1 MNDSMCMIGTP
12 TRNNEMEEEEEIN
25 LDSIVI
31 NFEEK
36 VFEEKASVLQ
46 KEEEN
51 SNIESQRRRMS
62 SCFAD
67 DISSENFNLQN
78 RSI

>member
-1 MNDSMCMIGTP
+1 MIGTP

-51 SNIESQRRRMS
+51 SNIES
-62 SCFAD
+62 
-67 DISSENFNLQN
+67 
-78 RSI
+78 